1 MCKEKLYVG
10 HLLSG
15 VKEFKRRI
23 RQLTVADSLDL
34 SLFPQYDPI
43 CARTSDQCL
52 SVRVFDPLYSS
63 GEAPGDEKQQ
73 VCKVYQC
80 SMSIQRKSMT
90 PPV

>member
-1 MCKEKLYVG
+1 MCKEKSDVG

-23 RQLTVADSLDL
+23 RSLTVADSLDL

-52 SVRVFDPLYSS
+52 SVRVFDPLYGS

-73 VCKVYQC
+73 VCQVYQC

-90 PPV
+90 TPV

>member
-1 MCKEKLYVG
+1 MCREKSDVG

-15 VKEFKRRI
+15 VKELKRRI
-23 RQLTVADSLDL
+23 RSLTVADSLDL

-52 SVRVFDPLYSS
+52 SIRVFDPLYSS

-73 VCKVYQC
+73 VCQVYQC